1 MSERDR
7 PRGGVFQRPFDA
19 IASMVV
25 PVVADAVDPD
35 DLVDR
40 IDVNALVERI
50 DVDALLCRIDI
61 NTLVGRL
68 DLDTVIER
76 IDVDALLARIDLDK
90 LVARVDLDAI
100 VDRIDV
106 ERVVARVD
114 LDAIVDRVDVERVVA
129 RVDLDAIVD
138 RVDVERVVARV
149 DLDAIVD
156 RVDVE
161 RVVARVDLDAIVDRV
176 DVERVVARV
185 DLDAIVDRVDVDR
198 VVARVDLDAAADR
211 VDVDRVV
218 ARVDLDAAADR
229 IDVERVVA
237 RVDVDAIAASLDI
250 DTIVARSTKGVFGRF
265 IDLLRRQ
272 VVGIDEISMRAVS
285 RLLRRDYDTLP
296 AGPPLAVGA
305 EPHGETET
313 MSGRY
318 AGPVSRLGAL
328 ALDLFLISATFTL
341 LIAGVA
347 YLIDVL
353 FSVSLQPDTSVT
365 WLAGLGL
372 VLYGFFYFWFSQALT
387 GRTISQALV
396 GLKVI
401 RGDGQP
407 LSPGAA
413 AIRTLVMP
421 FSFLFLGI
429 GALMVLVDRRRRAL
443 QDVAAGS
450 SVVYDWGD
458 RPAALPAPIT
468 RFLDRRTVTRPRASG
483 DARGRLET

>member
-1 MSERDR
+1 MSERER

-50 DVDALLCRIDI
+50 DVDALLGRIDV

-68 DLDTVIER
+68 DLDTVLDR
-76 IDVDALLARIDLDK
+76 IDVDALLDRIDLDK
-90 LVARVDLDAI
+90 LVARIDLDAI
-100 VDRIDV
+100 VDRIDID
-106 ERVVARVD
+106 RVVSRVD
-114 LDAIVDRVDVERVVA
+114 LDAIVDQVDI
-129 RVDLDAIVD
+129 D
-138 RVDVERVVARV
+138 
-149 DLDAIVD
+149 
-156 RVDVE
+156 
-161 RVVARVDLDAIVDRV
+161 
-176 DVERVVARV
+176 RVVARV

-211 VDVDRVV
+211 IDVERVV
-218 ARVDLDAAADR
+218 SRVDLDAIVDR
-229 IDVERVVA
+229 VDVDRVVA

-265 IDLLRRQ
+265 MDLLRRQ
-272 VVGIDEISMRAVS
+272 VVGVDEISMRAVS
-285 RLLRRDYDTLP
+285 KLLRRDYDALP
-296 AGPPLAVGA
+296 AGPPLALGA
-305 EPHGETET
+305 EPHDQVDT

-328 ALDLFLISATFTL
+328 ALDVFLISSTFTL
-341 LIAGVA
+341 LLAGIS

-353 FSVSLQPDTSVT
+353 FGASIDLGDSGN
-365 WLAGLGL
+365 WLAAVALL
-372 VLYGFFYFWFSQALT
+372 FYGFFYFWFSQALT

-401 RGDGQP
+401 RSDGEP

-413 AIRTLVMP
+413 AIRTIVLP
-421 FSFLFLGI
+421 FSFLFFGV
-429 GALMVLVDRRRRAL
+429 GALMALVDRRRRAL

-468 RFLDRRTVTRPRASG
+468 RFLDRREATRPQAS
-483 DARGRLET
+483 ENS

>member
-1 MSERDR
+1 MSERER
-7 PRGGVFQRPFDA
+7 PRVGVFQRPFDA
-19 IASMVV
+19 IASVVV

-50 DVDALLCRIDI
+50 DVDALLGRIDV
-61 NTLVGRL
+61 NTLVGRV
-68 DLDTVIER
+68 DLDTVLDR

-90 LVARVDLDAI
+90 LVARLDLDAI

-129 RVDLDAIVD
+129 RVDLDAAAD
-138 RVDVERVVARV
+138 R
-149 DLDAIVD
+149 I
-156 RVDVE
+156 
-161 RVVARVDLDAIVDRV
+161 

-185 DLDAIVDRVDVDR
+185 DLDAIVDRVDVD
-198 VVARVDLDAAADR
+198 
-211 VDVDRVV
+211 
-218 ARVDLDAAADR
+218 
-229 IDVERVVA
+229 RVVA

-272 VVGIDEISMRAVS
+272 VVGLDEISMRTVS
-285 RLLRRDYDTLP
+285 RLFRRDYDTLP

-305 EPHGETET
+305 EPHDESET

-318 AGPVSRLGAL
+318 AGPISRLGAL
-328 ALDLFLISATFTL
+328 ALDVFLISSTFTL
-341 LIAGVA
+341 LLAGIS

-353 FSVSLQPDTSVT
+353 FGASIDLGDSGN
-365 WLAGLGL
+365 WLAAVALL
-372 VLYGFFYFWFSQALT
+372 FYGFFYFWFSQALT

-401 RGDGQP
+401 RSDGKP

-413 AIRTLVMP
+413 AIRTIVLP
-421 FSFLFLGI
+421 FSFLFFGV

-443 QDVAAGS
+443 HDVAAGS

-468 RFLDRRTVTRPRASG
+468 RFLDRR
-483 DARGRLET
+483 DAVRSQGSENP